1 MISKT
6 KDRFFLIAALVVLL
20 SMVAFPVWAHQATY
34 GTRLIGLSG
43 EAFDSFGYSVAVDG
57 DTAAVGAPYHDDP
70 DTDTGAV
77 DIYVRSG
84 TTWTWMKK
92 LVPTRQSFLDSL
104 AFYYFGH
111 SVALSGNTLAVGAP
125 GNNDDTITNHGAVY
139 VYVGSG
145 SSWTL
150 QAKLYPGSGD
160 RNLLGGDNF
169 GHSVALE
176 GDTLAIGAP
185 DDDEGLGTGAVYIY
199 TRSGSSW
206 TLQAKLYPGSGYRNL
221 LGGDNFGYSV
231 ALSGNK
237 LLVGARYDDEKGIS
251 SGSAYVYV
259 GSGPNWY
266 LQAKLTASDG
276 ELGDNFGHS
285 VALSGD
291 TALIGAPYEDEA
303 GPGAGSVYIYG
314 RSGPTWSQVKKIV
327 APGDL
332 LRLQIPAADNFG
344 WSVDLDDNT
353 AIIGA
358 KDFTDY
364 SIGLDFLVGAT
375 YLYVRNLCTGDWQVS
390 DQIIAVPASER
401 TIGDNFGY
409 SVAVDGNAAVV
420 GAKDFD
426 VGGILGINEG
436 AAFAFTLTWKD
447 TDGDGLAD
455 VYDNCPSTFET
466 SPVAC
471 AQADSDGDGVGDIC
485 DNCPDVYNP
494 PEYLGLQLP
503 SQPDTDGDGFGNE
516 CDCPTNFFG
525 PLDADIHPGAPEI
538 CDNKDNDCD
547 GTTDGTAG
555 VLLTRPTNTTCGV
568 GACAGN
574 TGTETCL
581 TGNWI
586 VTKICNPLQGATLE
600 ICDGIDNNCD
610 GTVDNGLTPP
620 LADKQSGV
628 CAGSLK
634 VCSGTAG
641 WAEPD
646 YTAIPGYEANEV
658 TCDGVDNDC
667 DGQVDE
673 GVLKTFFRDA
683 DADRCGDPLNTTL
696 ACTPPPGYVNNSLD
710 CDDNNANAYPGNTE
724 ACDGVDN
731 NCDGRVDEGFPR
743 SQFFR
748 DADADGWGSLVS
760 IPACAAPPGY
770 VKNSLDCD
778 DNNPNIHPL
787 APETLCNGVDE
798 NCNGLADDDRN
809 LDGDPVSFCNGDCDD
824 NNPNRYPGNIEVC
837 DGIDNNCNGEVD
849 DDASGAPLSQACYS
863 GPDGTLG
870 VGLCKGGT
878 QNCSNGTW
886 AVCVGE
892 VVPVQEVCD
901 RMDNDCDGST
911 DENGVC
917 QPPVA
922 SDQSV
927 TTNEDTLL
935 NIALIAADPEGDPLT
950 YSVIS
955 GPSHGTLSGS
965 PPILVYLPNAN
976 YNGPD
981 SFTFVANDGLL
992 DSNIA
997 TVSIAVTPVNDPP
1010 ILGQIG
1016 NKEIPEGQLIQILL
1030 SATDP
1035 DGDTLF
1041 YTTGDLP
1048 AGSTFDASTQTFS
1061 WTPDYAQAGS
1071 YRVLFTVTDNGT
1083 PLASDSETI
1092 TITVGNVNRPPII
1105 NPIGNKVAS
1114 EGEPVV
1120 FTVTAADP
1128 DGNDLTYS
1136 AGNLPGG
1143 AVFDSSSQT
1152 FTWTPGYDQAGNYV
1166 DVRFTVTDNGS
1177 PPLPA
1182 QEAITITVGN
1192 VNRPP
1197 VLNPVGN
1204 KNVTEGEPLTIALTA
1219 TDPDGDALTYS
1230 ADNLP
1235 DGATFDPG
1243 TQEFRWTPG
1252 YDQSGNYEIE
1262 LSVEDSG
1269 SPIEVD
1275 SEVIMI
1281 TVGNVN
1287 RAPVFTSVGTQ
1298 QVPENQL
1305 LQFYVSATDDDGD
1318 AIAYS
1323 TGPLPSGASFDPE
1336 NQLFSWRPDSTQA
1349 GGYTVAF
1356 YATDS
1361 GSPSMTG
1368 QIDVVINVGDVPTPC
1383 QLTDQIIQAVL
1394 SLNLPEPVENSY
1406 MTHLKKV
1413 CPFVEDGKILRAI
1426 VQLDAF
1432 IIKVIIDMLKDN
1444 ISDEAG
1450 RNLIHMAIDLM
1461 KQLRG

>member
-1 MISKT
+1 MINKT

-20 SMVAFPVWAHQATY
+20 SMVAFPVWALQATD
-34 GTRLIGLSG
+34 GSRLIGSNG
-43 EAFDSFGYSVAVDG
+43 KTGDFFGYSVAVDG
-57 DTAAVGAPYHDDP
+57 DTAAVGAREHDDP

-77 DIYVRSG
+77 NIYVRSG
-84 TTWTWMKK
+84 TTWTWAQK
-92 LVPTRQSFLDSL
+92 LVPARINFLDSL
-104 AFYYFGH
+104 AFYHFGH
-111 SVALSGNTLAVGAP
+111 SVALDGNTLAVGAP
-125 GNNDDTITNHGAVY
+125 GNDDEAVNAGAVY
-139 VYVGSG
+139 VYVWSG
-145 SSWTL
+145 SSWTP
-150 QAKLYPGSGD
+150 QDKLYPVRQSTLDG
-160 RNLLGGDNF
+160 LGGDNF

-185 DDDEGLGTGAVYIY
+185 DDDDQGSNAGAVYIY
-199 TRSGSSW
+199 TRSGAGWSY
-206 TLQAKLYPGSGYRNL
+206 TKKLTASG
-221 LGGDNFGYSV
+221 GAAGDEFGYSV
-231 ALSGNK
+231 ALSGNT
-237 LLVGARYDDEKGIS
+237 LLVGVRDDDDMGIN

-259 GSGPNWY
+259 GSGSNWY
-266 LQAKLTASDG
+266 FQQKLTASDG
-276 ELGDNFGHS
+276 EAFDAFGNS

-303 GPGAGSVYIYG
+303 GLGSGSVYIYG

-344 WSVDLDDNT
+344 WSVDLDGNT

-364 SIGLDFLVGAT
+364 SIGLDFLVGAA
-375 YLYVRNLCTGDWQVS
+375 YLYVRNPCTGDWQVS

-426 VGGILGINEG
+426 VSGDINEG
-436 AAFAFTLTWKD
+436 AASAFALTQKD
-447 TDGDGLAD
+447 KDSDGLAD
-455 VYDNCPSTFET
+455 AYDNCPNTYEA

-471 AQADSDGDGVGDIC
+471 EQPDSDDDGVGDMC
-485 DNCPDVYNP
+485 DNCLDVYNP
-494 PEYLGLQLP
+494 PERYGLQLP
-503 SQPDTDGDGFGNE
+503 IQVDFDGDGFGDE
-516 CDCPTNFFG
+516 CDCPTNFLG
-525 PLDADIHPGAPEI
+525 PLDPGIYPGAPEI
-538 CDNKDNDCD
+538 CDGKDNDCD
-547 GTTDGTAG
+547 GTMDGTAG
-555 VLLTRPTNTTCGV
+555 VSITRPTQTCGGV

-574 TGTETCL
+574 TGTETCVA
-581 TGNWI
+581 GNWI
-586 VTKICNPLQGATLE
+586 MTKVCSPFEGATIE
-600 ICDGIDNNCD
+600 ICDGIDNDCN
-610 GTVDNGLTPP
+610 GTVDNSLTP
-620 LADKQSGV
+620 LFADKQSGV

-634 VCSGTAG
+634 VCSGTGG
-641 WAEPD
+641 WAEPN

-673 GVLKTFFRDA
+673 GLTIDA
-683 DADRCGDPLNTTL
+683 DGDGHSTHNSCGGTKD
-696 ACTPPPGYVNNSLD
+696 D
-710 CDDNNANAYPGNTE
+710 CDDNNPNRYPGNTE
-724 ACDGVDN
+724 ILCN
-731 NCDGRVDEGFPR
+731 RVDENCNGLGDDD
-743 SQFFR
+743 R
-748 DADADGWGSLVS
+748 DADNDGFSFCRG
-760 IPACAAPPGY
+760 
-770 VKNSLDCD
+770 DCD
-778 DNNPNIHPL
+778 DNNPNIYPF
-787 APETLCNGVDE
+787 APEILCNGIDE

-809 LDGDPVSFCNGDCDD
+809 LDGDPVSFCSGDCNDL
-824 NNPNRYPGNIEVC
+824 NPRKYPGNTEVC
-837 DGIDNNCNGEVD
+837 DGVDNDCDGATDEG
-849 DDASGAPLSQACYS
+849 ASGGPLTQACYS
-863 GPDGTLG
+863 GPDGTAG
-870 VGLCKGGT
+870 VGACKGGT
-878 QNCSNGTW
+878 QTCSNGTW
-886 AVCVGE
+886 GVCVGE
-892 VVPVQEVCD
+892 IVPVQEVCD
-901 RMDNDCDGST
+901 RVDNDCDGSV

-922 SDQSV
+922 SNQSV
-927 TTNEDTLL
+927 TTPEDTPL
-935 NIALIAADPEGDPLT
+935 NITLTAADPEGNPLT

-955 GPSHGTLSGS
+955 GPSHGTVSGS
-965 PPILVYLPNAN
+965 PPILVYSPDAN

-981 SFTFVANDGLL
+981 SFTFTANDGLL

-997 TVSIAVTPVNDPP
+997 TVSIAVALVNDPP
-1010 ILGQIG
+1010 ILSQIG
-1016 NKEIPEGQLIQILL
+1016 NKEIAEGQLIQILL

-1041 YTTGDLP
+1041 YTASDLP
-1048 AGSTFDASTQTFS
+1048 TGSTFDASTEAFS

-1092 TITVGNVNRPPII
+1092 TITVGNVNRPPIL
-1105 NPIGNKVAS
+1105 NPIGNKATS
-1114 EGEPVV
+1114 EGDPVV
-1120 FTVTAADP
+1120 FTVTAIDP

-1136 AGNLPGG
+1136 AGNLPAG

-1177 PPLPA
+1177 PPLTA

-1197 VLNPVGN
+1197 VLNPVGS
-1204 KNVTEGEPLTIALTA
+1204 KTVTEGELLTIILTA

-1269 SPIEVD
+1269 SPVEVD
-1275 SEVIMI
+1275 SEVITI

-1298 QVPENQL
+1298 QVLENQL
-1305 LQFYVSATDDDGD
+1305 LQFYVSATDYDGD
-1318 AIAYS
+1318 AVAYS
-1323 TGPLPSGASFDPE
+1323 TGTLPSRASFDPE
-1336 NQLFSWRPDSTQA
+1336 NRLFSWKPDSTQA

-1394 SLNLPEPVENSY
+1394 SLNLPKSVENSY
-1406 MTHLKKV
+1406 MAHLKKV
-1413 CPFVEDGKILRAI
+1413 CRFVEDGKILRAI
-1426 VQLDAF
+1426 IQLDAF
-1432 IIKVIIDMLKDN
+1432 IIKVITDMAKDN
-1444 ISDEAG
+1444 ISDEVG
-1450 RNLIHMAIDLM
+1450 RNLIHMAINLI
-1461 KQLRG
+1461 KQLRR